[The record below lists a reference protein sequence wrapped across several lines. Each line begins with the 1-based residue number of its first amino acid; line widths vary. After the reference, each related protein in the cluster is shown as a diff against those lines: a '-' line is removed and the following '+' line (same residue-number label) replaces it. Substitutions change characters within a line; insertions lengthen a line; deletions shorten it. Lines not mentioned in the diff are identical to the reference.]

1 MTKGFGFAGS
11 LSYISDMMKEQD
23 KFNGLSKGQVKQIIR
38 RNMITRV
45 KSSKKFTIEK
55 RKKKFGILRKGSYI
69 YGIEI
74 KNKGYE
80 KNRN

>member
-1 MTKGFGFAGS
+1 MKKGGGFVIS

-45 KSSKKFTIEK
+45 KSSKKVYD
-55 RKKKFGILRKGSYI
+55 RKKERKNL
-69 YGIEI
+69 EF
-74 KNKGYE
+74 
-80 KNRN
+80 